1 MKVIRFFVKLVVLL
15 ALLVVIAFAGMSG
28 WSRLS
33 PPDTGL
39 VDGALRAC
47 PDTPNCVSSQA
58 TQADKQVAPLP
69 YRGDRAATEAALRGA
84 LMRLELENQ
93 QQETDYWRSQAVS
106 LLFRFIDDV
115 EFLFDDQA
123 QVIHVRSAS
132 RSGYSDRGVNQAR
145 VEALR
150 EAMAQ

>member
-1 MKVIRFFVKLVVLL
+1 MKVLRFLFRLILVL
-15 ALLVVIAFAGMSG
+15 ALLVLIAFAGMSG

-33 PPDTGL
+33 PPDAGL

-47 PDTPNCVSSQA
+47 PESPNCVSSQA
-58 TQADKQVAPLP
+58 AQPDKQVMPLP
-69 YRGDRAATEAALRGA
+69 YRGDRASTEAALRGA

-93 QQETDYWRSQAVS
+93 QQEGDYWRSTAVS

-123 QVIHVRSAS
+123 QVVHVRSAS
-132 RSGYSDRGVNQAR
+132 RSGYSDRGVNRAR

-150 EAMAQ
+150 EAMAR

>member
-1 MKVIRFFVKLVVLL
+1 MKVIRFLFRLTLVL
-15 ALLVVIAFAGMSG
+15 ALLVVIVFAGMSG

-33 PPDTGL
+33 PPETGL
-39 VDGALRAC
+39 VAGALRPC
-47 PDTPNCVSSQA
+47 PDSPNCVSSQ
-58 TQADKQVAPLP
+58 TSQADKQVMPLA
-69 YRGDRAATEAALRGA
+69 YRGDRVATEAALRGA

-93 QQETDYWRSQAVS
+93 VQEGDYWRSTAVS

-123 QVIHVRSAS
+123 QVVHVRSAS

-145 VEALR
+145 VEELR
-150 EAMAQ
+150 AAMAR